1 MDEETVIAELKRVAE
16 QLQTKSLS
24 RSTFQQYEDISS
36 TVVERTFG
44 SWNEAIEAAGLLPLP
59 QGGLTKSESKRL
71 SRLDDAGKRV
81 FISPQSISD
90 EDLLQDL
97 VRLENEIGK
106 RPSTNQV
113 FAKGKYD
120 PGIYRKRWDSIQAAY
135 EIAYE
140 KFDH

>member
-120 PGIYRKRWDSIQAAY
+120 PGIYRKRWGSVQAAY
-135 EIAYE
+135 EIACE
-140 KFDH
+140 KFDR